1 MPTALKEWAVTVRAL
16 AEGEQLVTLRK
27 GGIREPGK
35 HFELEHK
42 RFFLYPTFDHQA
54 AALVRESHVPE
65 VGRAI
70 EDATWPGK
78 APSARMVAG
87 GAELPQPVSVRIR
100 AWADVTTAWETTDPA
115 AVEALGRF
123 HVWTSDYAAKR
134 LKWKPR
140 HPLHVLMLR
149 VHRLP
154 RPITVKVADAYLGCR
169 SWIDLEREIAFEGTP
184 VLSDTEFSRAHTQIE
199 QLLGVP
205 AVA

>member
-1 MPTALKEWAVTVRAL
+1 LI
-16 AEGEQLVTLRK
+16 TLRK

-35 HFELEHK
+35 HFELEHN

-54 AALVRESHVPE
+54 AAHVRESHVPE

-78 APSARMVAG
+78 APTARLVAS
-87 GAELPQPVSVRIR
+87 GAELPQPLSVRIR
-100 AWADVTTAWETTDPA
+100 AWADVAAAWETSDPA
-115 AVEALGRF
+115 AVEALNQF
-123 HVWTSDYAAKR
+123 HVWTGDYAVKR
-134 LKWKPR
+134 LNWKPR

-154 RPITVKVADAYLGCR
+154 RPITVKVSENYQGCR
-169 SWIDLEREIAFEGTP
+169 SWIELERDISFEGTP
-184 VLSDTEFSRAHTQIE
+184 VLSDQEFARAHEQIE
-199 QLLGVP
+199 RLLGVP